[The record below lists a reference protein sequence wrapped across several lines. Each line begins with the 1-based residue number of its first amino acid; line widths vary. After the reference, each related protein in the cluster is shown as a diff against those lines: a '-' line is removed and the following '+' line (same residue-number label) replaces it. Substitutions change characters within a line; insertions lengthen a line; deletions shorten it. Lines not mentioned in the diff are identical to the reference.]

1 MSVKIA
7 KIANSYRFNKMI
19 FMDKLLQTYLGLHQ
33 TLQDKIGRFIAWG
46 VLSLVIITALVVVL
60 RYGFD
65 TGSIA
70 MQQAI
75 TYNHAILFMLGIT
88 YTYLHDEHV
97 RVDVFYSRYSAER
110 KHWINLIGSL
120 LFTIPMT
127 LFILWS
133 SWEYVSNSWAISEGS
148 AESGGIGYVY
158 LLKTLIPIMA
168 SLLLLQA
175 LAIIGK
181 NWLAIRE
188 HRNDDDKPVTQG
200 GKL

>member
-1 MSVKIA
+1 
-7 KIANSYRFNKMI
+7 MI
-19 FMDKLLQTYLGLHQ
+19 FMDKLLQTYLNLHQ
-33 TLQDKIGRFIAWG
+33 FLQDKIGKFVAWG

-97 RVDVFYSRYSAER
+97 RVDVFYTHYSAKR
-110 KHWINLIGSL
+110 KHWINLIGSI
-120 LFTIPMT
+120 LFTIPIT

-133 SWEYVSNSWAISEGS
+133 SWEYVSNSWAIQEGS
-148 AESGGIGYVY
+148 AESGGLGFVY

-168 SLLLLQA
+168 TLLLLQA
-175 LAIIGK
+175 LAIIAK
-181 NWLAIRE
+181 NTLAIRE